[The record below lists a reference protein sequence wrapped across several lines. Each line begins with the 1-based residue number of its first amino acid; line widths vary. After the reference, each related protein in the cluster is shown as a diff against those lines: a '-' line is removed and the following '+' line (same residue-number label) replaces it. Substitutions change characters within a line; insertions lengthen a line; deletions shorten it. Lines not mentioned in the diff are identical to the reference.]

1 MGTMVPLALK
11 DYGYFQVEQTA
22 MPISARAF
30 KNHTRKEENKMQE
43 PSNFQSK
50 DSCRFFNANWLVKM
64 LIMNS
69 DQNL

>member
-1 MGTMVPLALK
+1 MGTMVPPALK

-30 KNHTRKEENKMQE
+30 KNHARKEENKMQE

-50 DSCRFFNANWLVKM
+50 DSCRFFNANWPVKM
-64 LIMNS
+64 LIMNN

>member
-1 MGTMVPLALK
+1 MKHEKM
-11 DYGYFQVEQTA
+11 Q
-22 MPISARAF
+22 
-30 KNHTRKEENKMQE
+30 TRKEENKMHE

-50 DSCRFFNANWLVKM
+50 DSCKFFNANQPVKM